1 MYVEVSYKAQF
12 STFYTIAEDPIAHTK
27 HTNKLW
33 LISKQNNGK
42 ILIMTESDYQLP
54 LPFRSKIATISQPE
68 SYAATAR

>member
-27 HTNKLW
+27 YTNKQ
-33 LISKQNNGK
+33 INGE

-54 LPFRSKIATISQPE
+54 LPFRSKITTISRPE